1 VIKCIEVYPVQI
13 PMDRPFVHAGKR
25 RTQTASVLVAV
36 NAEGCRGWGE
46 GAPRPYVTNETV
58 QTAIDALGCVAPRFL
73 NGLIN
78 FTDFTTAMRDLARID
93 LVRLLSGQQTMPA
106 AAAAL
111 EIALFDLIC
120 RLHDQEGLS
129 GLHCVP
135 EASTLLNR
143 VASPSPVSLVLDL
156 ARDPTETIA
165 QLDPESVDAIRHVKL
180 KATADVGDCVRRVA
194 VVRERFGSD
203 TRISVDVNGD
213 WDGAVAIRAARQLR
227 SLGVAWLE
235 EPVAARDWATMR
247 EIRETGGVHV
257 MLDESCTGL
266 ADLDI
271 AVRLGAA
278 DYINARISKCG
289 GIFPTLALIAAARE
303 LGVGAQLGVHVG
315 EVGPL
320 WAASRLVSCAANSLL
335 TVEAG
340 KQEEWFPVP
349 MTEPP
354 YVVDRKKYV
363 AAPLSGIGIG
373 IIPNKTLLEQC
384 SSN

>member
-1 VIKCIEVYPVQI
+1 
-13 PMDRPFVHAGKR
+13 MDRPFVHAGKR

-156 ARDPTETIA
+156 ARDPT
-165 QLDPESVDAIRHVKL
+165 
-180 KATADVGDCVRRVA
+180 
-194 VVRERFGSD
+194 
-203 TRISVDVNGD
+203 
-213 WDGAVAIRAARQLR
+213 
-227 SLGVAWLE
+227 
-235 EPVAARDWATMR
+235 
-247 EIRETGGVHV
+247 
-257 MLDESCTGL
+257 
-266 ADLDI
+266 
-271 AVRLGAA
+271 
-278 DYINARISKCG
+278 
-289 GIFPTLALIAAARE
+289 
-303 LGVGAQLGVHVG
+303 
-315 EVGPL
+315 
-320 WAASRLVSCAANSLL
+320 
-335 TVEAG
+335 
-340 KQEEWFPVP
+340 
-349 MTEPP
+349 
-354 YVVDRKKYV
+354 
-363 AAPLSGIGIG
+363 
-373 IIPNKTLLEQC
+373 
-384 SSN
+384 